1 MTSQCRYD
9 VAVAAAVA
17 SERIALYPTVA
28 AAENSAES
36 AEGAIV
42 ADALAAKH

>member
-17 SERIALYPTVA
+17 SERIALYPA